1 MSLLYAR
8 NFSMCEERVLF
19 NFLHDNDRTVGNQ
32 SFVTDMPD
40 SVRKVIITRSFVL
53 KLLLSLKSTTFIESI
68 KETLV
73 LGLV

>member
-1 MSLLYAR
+1 MLEISVYVKKECL
-8 NFSMCEERVLF
+8 S
-19 NFLHDNDRTVGNQ
+19 NFLHDNDKTVGNQ
-32 SFVTDMPD
+32 SFVTDMPV
-40 SVRKVIITRSFVL
+40 SVRKVIITRSFVF

>member
-1 MSLLYAR
+1 MLEISVSVKKEC
-8 NFSMCEERVLF
+8 FS
-19 NFLHDNDRTVGNQ
+19 NFLHDNDKTVGNQ
-32 SFVTDMPD
+32 SFVTVMPD